1 MEKVVRTIVDR
12 EDPVEQDPVV
22 GFLSVD
28 YSK

>member
-12 EDPVEQDPVV
+12 EDSVEQDPVV

>member
-1 MEKVVRTIVDR
+1 MRTNGKVREDR
-12 EDPVEQDPVV
+12 EDSVEQDPVV